1 MKRCLK
7 NVLILSVVIT
17 TSVIYSQNK
26 HYLEAG
32 IDLIGLDL
40 SYERNL
46 NNKFSIK
53 SSLGYNG
60 SIYRTNENI
69 FVLQPNIIVQP
80 RFYYNK
86 DKRNSKGKN
95 TDYNSANFISLN
107 LEYLTSELNISNAG
121 FYEPELFTIGTGWN
135 LRRRIKST
143 KFVYEFST
151 GIVYNYNINRI
162 YSEDDKLKPY
172 INFRLSY
179 ILN

>member
-1 MKRCLK
+1 MKKNIFIILCLIVPYL
-7 NVLILSVVIT
+7 NNA
-17 TSVIYSQNK
+17 QNK

-32 IDLIGLDL
+32 IDLIGIDV

-46 NNKFSIK
+46 SNKFSTK
-53 SSLGYNG
+53 ASLGYNG

-135 LRRRIKST
+135 LRRNITST

>member
-7 NVLILSVVIT
+7 SVLTLAVVFT
-17 TSVIYSQNK
+17 TSIIYSQQK
-26 HYLEAG
+26 HYFEAG
-32 IDLIGLDL
+32 IYLIGADL

-46 NNKFSIK
+46 SNKFSIK

-60 SIYRTNENI
+60 SIYKTNEHI
-69 FVLQPNIIVQP
+69 FVLQPNIIIQP

-86 DKRNSKGKN
+86 DKRSLKGKN
-95 TDYNSANFISLN
+95 TDYNSANFFSLN

-162 YSEDDKLKPY
+162 YSEDDKLDRK
-172 INFRLSY
+172 SVV
-179 ILN
+179 